1 MLNHQRRLTLP
12 RSTAAPTA
20 TQLRL
25 VVTLHLLLLQEFA
38 SALRAHVVNS
48 SGGDDGGGVE
58 VGEADLT
65 SSRET
70 RAVLLRGA
78 MNNIH
83 WGGSR
88 SRALVSAM
96 CRSEK
101 TTNF

>member
-38 SALRAHVVNS
+38 SALRARVVNS
-48 SGGDDGGGVE
+48 SGGGGVE
-58 VGEADLT
+58 VGEANLT

-70 RAVLLRGA
+70 RAVLLRGG
-78 MNNIH
+78 MNNDIE
-83 WGGSR
+83 GGSR
-88 SRALVSAM
+88 P
-96 CRSEK
+96 
-101 TTNF
+101 